1 MGQSDVRHTAD
12 YDSRQAYITKYTNN
26 IYITTEEETFEIT
39 QTTQALPLLH
49 ALLHSHCGLS
59 HALCNSF

>member
-1 MGQSDVRHTAD
+1 MGQSAVRHTAD

-39 QTTQALPLLH
+39 QTTQALPLVNAACTTAQSLWIISGS
-49 ALLHSHCGLS
+49 L
-59 HALCNSF
+59 